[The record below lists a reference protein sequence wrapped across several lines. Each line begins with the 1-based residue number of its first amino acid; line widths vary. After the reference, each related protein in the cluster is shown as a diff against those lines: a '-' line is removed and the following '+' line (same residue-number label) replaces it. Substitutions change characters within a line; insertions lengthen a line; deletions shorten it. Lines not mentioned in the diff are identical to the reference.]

1 MKDKRTELE
10 LSSYARENV
19 CYSNLV
25 VISHSPDEFVL
36 DFAQCLPALDKPY
49 ITDRIVMTPYHVSRF
64 LGALI
69 ENVQKYEKTFGV
81 IDKEKNNDI
90 WKGGEN
96 YD

>member
-1 MKDKRTELE
+1 MKDERTELE

-25 VISHSPDEFVL
+25 VISHSPDE
-36 DFAQCLPALDKPY
+36 FAQCLPALDKPY

-90 WKGGEN
+90 WKGEN
-96 YD
+96 ND